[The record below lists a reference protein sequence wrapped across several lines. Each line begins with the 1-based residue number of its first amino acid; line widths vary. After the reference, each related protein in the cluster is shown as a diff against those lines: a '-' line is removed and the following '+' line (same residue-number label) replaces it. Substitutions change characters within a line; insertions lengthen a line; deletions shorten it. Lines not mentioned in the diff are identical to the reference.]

1 VGVVMLVSD
10 ELGETA
16 EKILRFI
23 QANPGCHLR
32 KIKKMIHVS
41 QGTVQ
46 YHTDRLEKNGKIT
59 SNRSGLY
66 KHYFPA
72 GIFQENEK
80 EILQILSQETI
91 RQILMC
97 IVERQAPTQTDIVS
111 SIRLSG
117 SSVNWHIRR
126 LIDFR
131 LVEEIKEGKYRRYQL
146 RNRKVSSKYI
156 TELMRNYYPAIWEKW
171 SDRLIDIFLS
181 MSRGETKP

>member
-1 VGVVMLVSD
+1 VDVVMLVSD

-16 EKILRFI
+16 EKIWQFI

-32 KIKKMIHVS
+32 KIKDMIHIS

-59 SNRSGLY
+59 STRSGLY
-66 KHYFPA
+66 KHYFPI
-72 GIFQENEK
+72 GVFQNNEK

-91 RQILMC
+91 RQILML
-97 IVERQAPTQTDIVS
+97 IVEQQAPTQTDIVN
-111 SIRLSG
+111 SIGLSA
-117 SSVNWHIRR
+117 SSVNWHMKR

-131 LVEEIKEGKYRRYQL
+131 LVEEIKEGKYKRYQL
-146 RNRKVSSKYI
+146 HDREVSSRYI
-156 TELMRNYYPAIWEKW
+156 TALMRNYYPAIWEKW

-181 MSRGETKP
+181 MSRGETK